1 MLQRNRLQVSGVFV
15 AVPLLALAAL
25 AVLTWNQS
33 GSTVLFPRW
42 AGDESGVPV
51 EQVGEDTFENPLST
65 ESSAD
70 VAAKIQQVLVS
81 SPHYV
86 FCLLIFVV
94 TVSGLAWP
102 RHSERSW
109 TLLCLESAMPAQPG
123 NCSNPF

>member
-86 FCLLIFVV
+86 FCLRNFIMKMN
-94 TVSGLAWP
+94 GLACP
-102 RHSERSW
+102 KHKE
-109 TLLCLESAMPAQPG
+109 
-123 NCSNPF
+123 

>member
-1 MLQRNRLQVSGVFV
+1 MLQRSRLQVSGVFV

-42 AGDESGVPV
+42 AGDESGVEV

-86 FCLLIFVV
+86 FCPHIFIVKMNGL
-94 TVSGLAWP
+94 GLA
-102 RHSERSW
+102 S
-109 TLLCLESAMPAQPG
+109 
-123 NCSNPF
+123 